1 MGGRG
6 AVERSSPIRTALAL
20 VARISCRSESEDQ
33 VVRSSCLCDID
44 NPEAVV
50 FYSPQYEESLLMKY
64 LGESPAGQSVDECST
79 EFCNYDPLLSDD
91 CMMPS
96 YGNIDPT
103 HSPVSLAA
111 STTSFYEA
119 MPTNDLVISKSEEQ
133 PCDRVSRYA
142 SAEDEPVKRPSR
154 RGRPMKI
161 TSTSK
166 MANYARNY
174 REQKKNQLL
183 AYEAQV
189 KQLSEENQYLR
200 SENKRL
206 TEGFERL
213 SKQVD
218 SLRRMLENSAY
229 PSRDPLQTPFMSP
242 CMHQKNFGDDLFDIS
257 DLITFPQ

>member
-1 MGGRG
+1 M
-6 AVERSSPIRTALAL
+6 L
-20 VARISCRSESEDQ
+20 CDFFRSESEDQ
-33 VVRSSCLCDID
+33 VFRSSCGLCDID

-50 FYSPQYEESLLMKY
+50 FYSPQYEETLLMKY
-64 LGESPAGQSVDECST
+64 LGESSAGQSVDECST
-79 EFCNYDPLLSDD
+79 EFCNYEPLLSDD

-119 MPTNDLVISKSEEQ
+119 MPTNEMVVPKSEEQ
-133 PCDRVSRYA
+133 PCQRVSRYA
-142 SAEDEPVKRPSR
+142 SAEEEPVKRPSR

-183 AYEAQV
+183 TYEAQV
-189 KQLSEENQYLR
+189 KQLTEENQYLR
-200 SENKRL
+200 TENKRL

-218 SLRRMLENSAY
+218 SLRRMLESSAY
-229 PSRDPLQTPFMSP
+229 PSRDPLQTPYVSP
-242 CMHQKNFGDDLFDIS
+242 NMHQKNFGDDLFDFS